1 MSLSFTVTV
10 TLDGGFKHEGEISL
24 GQLQSLYNKIQ
35 HGNPVE
41 TMKCDF
47 SKSLV
52 WSIDQAYIRN
62 NW

>member
-35 HGNPVE
+35 HRNPVE

-52 WSIDQAYIRN
+52 
-62 NW
+62 